1 MLNYLEAFPFRR
13 RETSFKHS
21 SISLSIFSSDA
32 PIEESDLLTQLS
44 HLSNEETLP
53 GALAKYAH
61 WLILCSLAIRAK
73 VIVDK
78 NVTATIILFTFVTL
92 NNLFVKLYQKYRD
105 LYLFFN
111 IYIHSEKNIKQSVVI

>member
-1 MLNYLEAFPFRR
+1 MLNYPFFLS

-21 SISLSIFSSDA
+21 SINLSIFSSDA
-32 PIEESDLLTQLS
+32 PADEFDLLTQLS

-61 WLILCSLAIRAK
+61 SLILCPLAIKEK

-78 NVTATIILFTFVTL
+78 NVTATIILFTMSP
-92 NNLFVKLYQKYRD
+92 YI
-105 LYLFFN
+105 FN
-111 IYIHSEKNIKQSVVI
+111 YEIIPKV